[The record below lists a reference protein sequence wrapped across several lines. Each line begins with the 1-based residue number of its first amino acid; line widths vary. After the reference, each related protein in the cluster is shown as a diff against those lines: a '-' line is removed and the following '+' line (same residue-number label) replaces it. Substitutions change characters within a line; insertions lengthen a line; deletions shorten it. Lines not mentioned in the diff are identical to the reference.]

1 MIRARFIT
9 ELFQGHGPADTQ
21 TNLRLQLQSVYTK
34 AHFHVMLLT
43 DLSLQMSLW
52 IFELML
58 LPCLDCV
65 SMFG

>member
-1 MIRARFIT
+1 MILARFIT
-9 ELFQGHGPADTQ
+9 ELFQRHSQ